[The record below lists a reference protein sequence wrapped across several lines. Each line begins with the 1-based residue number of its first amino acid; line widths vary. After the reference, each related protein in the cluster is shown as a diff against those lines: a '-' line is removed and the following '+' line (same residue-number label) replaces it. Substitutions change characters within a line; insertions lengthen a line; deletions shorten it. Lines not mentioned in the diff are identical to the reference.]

1 MWLGGQ
7 RHALTDL
14 PLAMNGRSLCTKLDG
29 QRRRSGRVRK
39 IFPTQGFD
47 PRTVQP
53 VASRYTH
60 CAIPARF
67 YPVLYITDTFPSPSY
82 YRNNTNQIQSSW
94 RRRQRV
100 PSKHQKKLFIK
111 SNVRTRRDLDFCCT
125 FGCSR
130 FKSQH
135 RNPLSWFRF
144 IRSCRLN
151 LQERT
156 WIHTN
161 YSMTPSWHTGTQK
174 AHIKINVVPVPC
186 NVLITMDLIRLIVH
200 IHAYKFVLS

>member
-1 MWLGGQ
+1 MYHRTG
-7 RHALTDL
+7 
-14 PLAMNGRSLCTKLDG
+14 LDG
-29 QRRRSGRVRK
+29 WGIHAPYGGEISSPLC
-39 IFPTQGFD
+39 FATPTAL
-47 PRTVQP
+47 PRPTFTQ
-53 VASRYTH
+53 H
-60 CAIPARF
+60 C
-67 YPVLYITDTFPSPSY
+67 YIMDTFFSPSHS
-82 YRNNTNQIQSSW
+82 RNNTKQIQSSW

-100 PSKHQKKLFIK
+100 PPKHQNKLFIK
-111 SNVRTRRDLDFCCT
+111 SNVRTRRDLDFCCA

-161 YSMTPSWHTGTQK
+161 YSMTPSWHIGTQK